1 MSDLV
6 QPAGRLEV
14 NKIGHVLGAL
24 HVPTVYNM
32 GSDSLLKKTVWMTFL
47 QMVSNLLL
55 LVPLPQFIL
64 NMNVWYKK
72 SVLKYDLSKLDFL
85 AFLKYYGRL
94 SIFNF

>member
-14 NKIGHVLGAL
+14 NKIGHVLGSL
-24 HVPTVYNM
+24 HVHNVYNM
-32 GSDSLLKKTVWMTFL
+32 GSDSLLKKTLWMTFS

-72 SVLKYDLSKLDFL
+72 SVFKYDLSKLDFL

-94 SIFNF
+94 SIFKN